1 MTRNQ
6 FKILHSEIMEYFQCI
21 EFDLK
26 RIYSKMS
33 SEDFGYEMDMLE
45 NSNFGKTLYKLK
57 KFDQSDGEPWLS
69 DADYEQL
76 DKIRE
81 LRNYWCHQCYLDYVY
96 IDNELQQEYKF
107 QKVANRLNNEH
118 NRILKLHLKLEDW
131 YFDWFID

>member
-45 NSNFGKTLYKLK
+45 NSNFGK
-57 KFDQSDGEPWLS
+57 
-69 DADYEQL
+69 
-76 DKIRE
+76 
-81 LRNYWCHQCYLDYVY
+81 
-96 IDNELQQEYKF
+96 
-107 QKVANRLNNEH
+107 
-118 NRILKLHLKLEDW
+118 
-131 YFDWFID
+131 